1 MERVREAIERVA
13 RRDTTVLITG
23 ESGTGKELA
32 ARAVHLASERAAG
45 PFVSLNC
52 AAIPTELFE
61 SELFGHRRGAFTGA
75 HEDRSGRFEDARGGT
90 LVLDELGTLQPAM
103 QAKLLRVLD
112 SGEYQ
117 PVGSSTQRRADVRIV
132 ASTNADLRASVAA
145 GTFRADLYY
154 RIAVFPIEMP
164 ALRERLDDLPELVQS
179 ILERI
184 GGHSLRSEHFAEP
197 ELSGHLRAHDWP
209 GNVRELRNLVE
220 RATILAAGPMEL
232 RALLPGLIG
241 AQRQVR
247 AERTELG
254 ADLTLKQNL
263 DALGRQLIQ
272 EALARSGGRKKGA
285 AELLGVDS
293 RNLGYYLRRHGV
305 SC

>member
-117 PVGSSTQRRADVRIV
+117 PVGSSTQRRADVRIPV
-132 ASTNADLRASVAA
+132 
-145 GTFRADLYY
+145 
-154 RIAVFPIEMP
+154 EMP

-184 GGHSLRSEHFAEP
+184 GGHTLRSEHFAEP
-197 ELSGHLRAHDWP
+197 ELLAHLRAHDWP

-247 AERTELG
+247 AERPELG
-254 ADLTLKQNL
+254 ADLNLKQNL
-263 DALGRQLIQ
+263 DTLGRQLIE